1 VVATRERDA
10 HLSQKEESKC
20 IEKFVV
26 IWTLF

>member
-1 VVATRERDA
+1 VATRERDA
-10 HLSQKEESKC
+10 HLSQKERESKC